1 MVSERILKC
10 REYVGEYR
18 TSNILMV
25 NRPEEQ
31 PSLLQILLVKLQTEQ
46 FSSIAEFFSVND
58 LEIAQDLGFESVESI
73 PDDQW
78 PNFEGEWH

>member
-1 MVSERILKC
+1 MVSGRILKC
-10 REYVGEYR
+10 REYVDEYR
-18 TSNILMV
+18 TSNVSMI

-31 PSLLQILLVKLQTEQ
+31 PLLVQILLLKLQTEQ

-58 LEIAQDLGFESVESI
+58 LEIAQDLGYESVETI

-78 PNFEGEWH
+78 SLFEGGWH

>member
-10 REYVGEYR
+10 REYVDEYR
-18 TSNILMV
+18 TSNVLMV

-31 PSLLQILLVKLQTEQ
+31 PLLVQILLEKLQSEQ
-46 FSSIAEFFSVND
+46 FSGIAEFFSVND

-78 PNFEGEWH
+78 SSFEGEWH